1 MIRLSAPVLRGL
13 LVVGGLAIAASWW
26 LLGGVGTGL
35 STWEVFWFVLAAA
48 AVEPLTIR
56 QPRGMPVTAS
66 IAVLGAAAILG
77 ASPTVIAGMAA
88 VAWVAGR
95 LLDRDEP
102 WQPWDLLGRIVG
114 VAALTGFAAIGNTML
129 PIVWEGGDAEVAASL
144 PLGAALAV
152 GLGILVGLPA
162 TQTLARTEGRRRF
175 ALRRAQEAVVATQ
188 LVGPAVVATAA
199 LGALVHP
206 VLGPWTLPTMLIPL
220 LAARLGLQRLFVADR
235 AYEQTIRA
243 MSRLPERF
251 DDGPIGPVPH
261 DHGVRVGELAR
272 EVALELGLSE
282 RRATDVVRAA
292 HLHEL
297 GHIDLEEAEEPSKRQ
312 LAEAGGRVVRRVS
325 SHLDHVAAIVEA
337 HGDLGGE
344 AAQDEEVGL
353 PARIITACCE
363 LDRYSPDPIQRGQR
377 EEMVVRLVRDV
388 GDLSVVSAL
397 LRVLDRRPAESPRVG
412 A

>member
-1 MIRLSAPVLRGL
+1 MGLSAPVLRSL
-13 LVVGGLAIAASWW
+13 LAMGGLAIAASWW
-26 LLGGVGTGL
+26 LLGGVEPGL
-35 STWEVFWFVLAAA
+35 SPWDVFWFLMAAA

-56 QPRGMPVTAS
+56 QPRGTPVPAS
-66 IAVLGAAAILG
+66 VAVLGAAAILG
-77 ASPTVIAGMAA
+77 GSPAVVAGMAA
-88 VAWVAGR
+88 VAWVVGW
-95 LLDRDEP
+95 LLRREEP
-102 WQPWDLLGRIVG
+102 LLPWDLLGRIIG
-114 VAALTGFAAIGNTML
+114 VAALTGFAAMGNSVL
-129 PIVWEGGDAEVAASL
+129 PAVWEGGDAEVAASL

-152 GLGILVGLPA
+152 GLGILIGLPA
-162 TQTLARTEGRRRF
+162 SQTLARTEGRRRF
-175 ALRRAQEAVVATQ
+175 ALRRAREAVVATQ
-188 LVGPAVVATAA
+188 LVGPAVVATAG

-206 VLGPWTLPTMLIPL
+206 VIGAWTLPTMLIPL
-220 LAARLGLQRLFVADR
+220 LAARLGLQRLFAADR

-251 DDGPIGPVPH
+251 DDGPVGPVPH

-282 RRATDVVRAA
+282 RRTTDVVRAA

-297 GHIDLEEAEEPSKRQ
+297 GHIDLDDAEDPSKRQ
-312 LAEAGGRVVRRVS
+312 LAEAGGRIVRQVS
-325 SHLDHVAAIVEA
+325 SHLDHVAEIVEA

-344 AAQDEEVGL
+344 AAQDDEVGL
-353 PARIITACCE
+353 SARIITACCE

-397 LRVLDRRPAESPRVG
+397 LRVLDQRPVEVPRVG